1 LSGTLLLLLCV
12 VFSAAASVFLKVG
25 GEAMPEGMTI
35 PALISNP
42 MIWVG
47 GMFYA
52 SAFLGYIYVL
62 RVVPLSLAQPV
73 ITCGV
78 SALTA
83 LAALL
88 FFREQISMVNWLG
101 MLLVFVGISLLF
113 WGRA

>member
-1 LSGTLLLLLCV
+1 V
-12 VFSAAASVFLKVG
+12 VFSAAASVFLKIGVG
-25 GEAMPEGMTI
+25 AIQGGVTI
-35 PALISNP
+35 SAIISNP

-47 GMFYA
+47 GAFYA

-73 ITCGV
+73 ITSGV

-88 FFREQISMVNWLG
+88 FFREQIGMVNWFG
-101 MLLVFVGISLLF
+101 MLLVFIGISLLF
-113 WGRA
+113 WGRV